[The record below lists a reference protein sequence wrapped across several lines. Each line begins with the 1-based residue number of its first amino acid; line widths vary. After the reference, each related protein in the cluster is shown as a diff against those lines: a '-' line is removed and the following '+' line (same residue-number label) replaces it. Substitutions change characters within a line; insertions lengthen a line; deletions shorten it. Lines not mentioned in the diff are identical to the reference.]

1 MNHQLSGP
9 CCVLGAAMNFRE
21 LPATMETPENNLFQI
36 IAAVIGALG
45 FVALF
50 IV

>member
-9 CCVLGAAMNFRE
+9 CCVLGAAMNFWE
-21 LPATMETPENNLFQI
+21 SPAAVEAPENNLFQI
-36 IAAVIGALG
+36 IVGVIGAFG

>member
-1 MNHQLSGP
+1 MNHQLTGP

-21 LPATMETPENNLFQI
+21 MPSVVATPADNLFQI
-36 IAAVIGALG
+36 IAAVIGAMG

-50 IV
+50 IL